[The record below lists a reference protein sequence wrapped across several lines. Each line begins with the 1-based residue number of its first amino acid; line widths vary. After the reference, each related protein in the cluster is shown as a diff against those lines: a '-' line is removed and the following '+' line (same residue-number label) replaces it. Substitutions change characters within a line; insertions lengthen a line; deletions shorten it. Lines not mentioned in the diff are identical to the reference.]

1 MTSRSLTRKRR
12 AMLAACSLL
21 CGTFI
26 AAGAVQQDA
35 LGAQAKTATRSG
47 QYQVGWMYIPRL
59 REQVWGMPIYSGTS
73 NTELDLGIGWF
84 PSSATPGMAG
94 NFAVVGHRT
103 EGRAPFLYI
112 ENLVVGDEIVVQTR
126 DAWLVY
132 RLIRQEIVTP
142 QSTWVLDPIPSPV
155 SRENAAVSPHLITL
169 MTCTPR
175 GTTRQRWVWW
185 GILSEVGR
193 AGTPPHAVESP
204 KQLERGHID
213 NKLRARR
220 LLSECNGIAR
230 CRPFV

>member
-1 MTSRSLTRKRR
+1 
-12 AMLAACSLL
+12 
-21 CGTFI
+21 
-26 AAGAVQQDA
+26 
-35 LGAQAKTATRSG
+35 
-47 QYQVGWMYIPRL
+47 
-59 REQVWGMPIYSGTS
+59 
-73 NTELDLGIGWF
+73 LGIGWF